1 MNNHLRDWARLFF
14 ALSAEDRQVLRGLA
28 LARLARV
35 RAAGVGR
42 PSPVRRERIFVFV
55 LPEPLVLGR

>member
-1 MNNHLRDWARLFF
+1 MSYHLRAWARLFF
-14 ALSAEDRQVLRGLA
+14 ELSEADRRVLRGLA

-35 RAAGVGR
+35 RAAQDR
-42 PSPVRRERIFVFV
+42 PSPASRERIFVFV